1 MSMTATSVSSRLAG
15 IVGSLNAIVDP
26 GQLSSCSIGGKTPT
40 LVVRPGS
47 ADEIAEVVKF
57 AASEKLAIVPSGA
70 RTKLNMG
77 MVPARYDLALDMT
90 RLDRVI
96 AYDPDDMTL
105 GVEPGMP
112 LSRLE
117 GVLAGHKQFLPLA
130 VPWMNRATVGG
141 TIASGIDSPLR
152 QFYGTARDYV
162 LGIEF
167 VTGNGQI
174 AKSGGSVV
182 KNVSGYDIHK
192 LMIGAMGTLGVM
204 TRINFRTFP
213 ALASTRVF
221 VANVESAGRAI
232 ELRNPITQSPLRPL
246 SMDIVSPRA
255 ADLFSEGA
263 AARVASHHMPAGLF
277 SETHWNVV
285 VSFAGTEKVLERYER
300 DLRQMVQQKTPST
313 LGAAVLDEGDAV
325 GVIGCV
331 REFIPIALESCE
343 AATIVKMSTLPGR
356 ITQLLHEA
364 ERAAREL
371 DLPWAAIARG
381 SGVIYLAL
389 LPTALDP
396 GTRGRVA
403 QVTERILTA
412 CHGLSGNASI
422 PWCPSEWKPSL
433 KVWGQSRGDFQQM
446 RKVKSVFDPQGI
458 LSPGRFA
465 GAF

>member
-1 MSMTATSVSSRLAG
+1 MAATSISSRLAG
-15 IVGSLNAIVDP
+15 IVGSLNAIADP
-26 GQLSSCSIGGKTPT
+26 GQLSSYSIGGKTPA

-47 ADEIAEVVKF
+47 THEVAEVVTF

-77 MVPARYDLALDMT
+77 MLPARYDLALDMT

-96 AYDPDDMTL
+96 AYDPDDLTL

-112 LSRLE
+112 LNRLE

-152 QFYGTARDYV
+152 QFYGTARDYL

-167 VTGNGQI
+167 VTGDGQI
-174 AKSGGSVV
+174 AKSGGNVV

-213 ALASTRVF
+213 ALPSTRVF
-221 VANVESAGRAI
+221 VANVESVGRAI
-232 ELRNPITQSPLRPL
+232 ELRNLIAQSPLRPL
-246 SMDIVSPRA
+246 SVDIVSPRA
-255 ADLFSEGA
+255 AELFLGGA
-263 AARVASHHMPAGLF
+263 ATRVAPNHMPAGLF

-285 VSFAGTEKVLERYER
+285 VSFEGTEKVLERYER

-313 LGAAVLDEGDAV
+313 LAAAVLDEDDAI

-356 ITQLLHEA
+356 MTQLLHDA

-389 LPTALDP
+389 LPMALDT
-396 GTRGRVA
+396 GTRGRVV

-412 CHGLSGNASI
+412 CYGFGGNASI
-422 PWCPSEWKPSL
+422 PWCPNEWKPSL

-446 RKVKSVFDPQGI
+446 RKVKSVFDPQEI